1 MIGKSLPF
9 YFALKGGEPM
19 KIIVVVS
26 KPNKYDRDGVRLM
39 TPRQVLKADGL
50 KIDDYVLSS
59 EVLHNTNADVLKK
72 IDDHLSNAMVTSNV
86 RL

>member
-1 MIGKSLPF
+1 
-9 YFALKGGEPM
+9 M

-72 IDDHLSNAMVTSNV
+72 IDDHLLNAMVTSNV

>member
-1 MIGKSLPF
+1 
-9 YFALKGGEPM
+9 M

-72 IDDHLSNAMVTSNV
+72 IDDHLSNAMVTSDV

>member
-1 MIGKSLPF
+1 
-9 YFALKGGEPM
+9 M

-39 TPRQVLKADGL
+39 TPRQVVKADGL

-72 IDDHLSNAMVTSNV
+72 IDDHLSNAMVTRDV

>member
-1 MIGKSLPF
+1 
-9 YFALKGGEPM
+9 M

-72 IDDHLSNAMVTSNV
+72 IDDHLSNAMVISNV

>member
-1 MIGKSLPF
+1 
-9 YFALKGGEPM
+9 
-19 KIIVVVS
+19 
-26 KPNKYDRDGVRLM
+26 M

>member
-1 MIGKSLPF
+1 
-9 YFALKGGEPM
+9 M

>member
-1 MIGKSLPF
+1 
-9 YFALKGGEPM
+9 M

-39 TPRQVLKADGL
+39 TPRQVVKADGL

-72 IDDHLSNAMVTSNV
+72 IDDHLSNAMVTSDV

>member
-1 MIGKSLPF
+1 
-9 YFALKGGEPM
+9 M
-19 KIIVVVS
+19 KIIVIVS

-39 TPRQVLKADGL
+39 TPRQVVKADGL

>member
-1 MIGKSLPF
+1 
-9 YFALKGGEPM
+9 M

-50 KIDDYVLSS
+50 KIDD
-59 EVLHNTNADVLKK
+59 
-72 IDDHLSNAMVTSNV
+72 
-86 RL
+86 

>member
-1 MIGKSLPF
+1 
-9 YFALKGGEPM
+9 M

-26 KPNKYDRDGVRLM
+26 KPNKYDRDGGRLM

>member
-1 MIGKSLPF
+1 
-9 YFALKGGEPM
+9 M

-59 EVLHNTNADVLKK
+59 EVIHNTNADVLKK

>member
-1 MIGKSLPF
+1 
-9 YFALKGGEPM
+9 M

-59 EVLHNTNADVLKK
+59 EVLHNTNAYVLKK

>member
-1 MIGKSLPF
+1 
-9 YFALKGGEPM
+9 M

-26 KPNKYDRDGVRLM
+26 KPNKYDRGGVRLM

-59 EVLHNTNADVLKK
+59 EVIHNTNADVLKK

>member
-1 MIGKSLPF
+1 
-9 YFALKGGEPM
+9 M

-59 EVLHNTNADVLKK
+59 EVLHNTNADVLKN
-72 IDDHLSNAMVTSNV
+72 IDDHLSNAMVTSDV

>member
-1 MIGKSLPF
+1 
-9 YFALKGGEPM
+9 M

-26 KPNKYDRDGVRLM
+26 KPNKYDRGGVRLM
-39 TPRQVLKADGL
+39 TPRQVLKVDGL

>member
-1 MIGKSLPF
+1 
-9 YFALKGGEPM
+9 M

-59 EVLHNTNADVLKK
+59 EVLHNTNADVLKN

>member
-1 MIGKSLPF
+1 
-9 YFALKGGEPM
+9 M
-19 KIIVVVS
+19 KIIVVVL

>member
-1 MIGKSLPF
+1 
-9 YFALKGGEPM
+9 M

-59 EVLHNTNADVLKK
+59 EVFHNTNADVLKK

>member
-1 MIGKSLPF
+1 
-9 YFALKGGEPM
+9 M

-39 TPRQVLKADGL
+39 TPRQVVKADGL

>member
-1 MIGKSLPF
+1 
-9 YFALKGGEPM
+9 M

-59 EVLHNTNADVLKK
+59 EVLHNANADVLKK

>member
-1 MIGKSLPF
+1 
-9 YFALKGGEPM
+9 M

-26 KPNKYDRDGVRLM
+26 KPNKYYRGGVRLM

>member
-1 MIGKSLPF
+1 MNI
-9 YFALKGGEPM
+9 
-19 KIIVVVS
+19 IIVVS
-26 KPNKYDRDGVRLM
+26 KANKYDRDGVRLM

-72 IDDHLSNAMVTSNV
+72 IDDHLSNAMVASNV

>member
-1 MIGKSLPF
+1 
-9 YFALKGGEPM
+9 M

-26 KPNKYDRDGVRLM
+26 KPNKYDRYGVRLM

>member
-1 MIGKSLPF
+1 
-9 YFALKGGEPM
+9 M

-26 KPNKYDRDGVRLM
+26 KPNKYDRGGVRLM

-72 IDDHLSNAMVTSNV
+72 IDDHLSNAMATSNV

>member
-1 MIGKSLPF
+1 
-9 YFALKGGEPM
+9 M
-19 KIIVVVS
+19 KIIVIVS
-26 KPNKYDRDGVRLM
+26 KPNKYYRCGVRLM

>member
-1 MIGKSLPF
+1 
-9 YFALKGGEPM
+9 M

-26 KPNKYDRDGVRLM
+26 KPNKYDRGGVRLM

>member
-1 MIGKSLPF
+1 
-9 YFALKGGEPM
+9 M

-50 KIDDYVLSS
+50 NIDDYVLSS

-72 IDDHLSNAMVTSNV
+72 IDDHLSNAIVTSNV